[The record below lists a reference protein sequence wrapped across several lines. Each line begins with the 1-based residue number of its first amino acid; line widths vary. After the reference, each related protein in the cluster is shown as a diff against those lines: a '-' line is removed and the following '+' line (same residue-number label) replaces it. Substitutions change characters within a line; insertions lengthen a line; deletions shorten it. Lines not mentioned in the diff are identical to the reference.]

1 MRNRGSIYY
10 KMVNIPLTQNIMD
23 LSAIIEKEDFKQ
35 YDIYDMQVQ
44 DLGPIQNKILDYPT
58 VPISYVYY
66 ILSSAN
72 HSIAIN
78 KAKNIRRMRAKEFIE
93 YYRREFPPPK

>member
-1 MRNRGSIYY
+1 
-10 KMVNIPLTQNIMD
+10 MD
-23 LSAIIEKEDFKQ
+23 ISAIIQQEDFKQ

-72 HSIAIN
+72 NSNAVN
-78 KAKNIRRMRAKEFIE
+78 KAKAIRRKRAQEFIE